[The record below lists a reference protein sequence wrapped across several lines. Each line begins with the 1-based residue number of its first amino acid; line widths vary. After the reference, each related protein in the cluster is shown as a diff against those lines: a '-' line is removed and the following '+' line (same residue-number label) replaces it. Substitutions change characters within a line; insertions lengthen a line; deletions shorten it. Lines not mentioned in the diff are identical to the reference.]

1 MAKDLTVFLE
11 ENPGSL
17 ATMGEALGKA
27 GINIKGTSGQT
38 VEDKGVIH
46 ILIEDA
52 DKART
57 ALEAA
62 GIDVGVA
69 RDVLLVD
76 VQAVP
81 GDLGA
86 KARAIADAGVNID
99 LIYLTEDHRFVIGV
113 DDLEKAKNVI

>member
-11 ENPGSL
+11 DKPGSL
-17 ATMGEALGKA
+17 ANMGEALGKA

-38 VEDKGVIH
+38 VEDNGVIH

-52 DKART
+52 DKARA

-62 GIDVGVA
+62 GIDVGDA

-86 KARAIADAGVNID
+86 KARAIADTGVNID
-99 LIYLTEDHRFVIGV
+99 LIYLTEDRRFVLGV
-113 DDLEKAKNVI
+113 DDLEKAKNAI